1 MTYFSSFF
9 RLFSFI
15 SFLITFRLGDK
26 EPLDKEQLGVKELF
40 TDYQPSHIINLLLD
54 KELFANIGDPKTW

>member
-1 MTYFSSFF
+1 MIIFTY
-9 RLFSFI
+9 L
-15 SFLITFRLGDK
+15 LTTVKLGDK